1 MPTTNV
7 MTNCAK
13 CQKKTLHIEQKI
25 NHILHLLLTVFTAGF
40 WIVAW
45 IYIAFSHN
53 KKTQCTICGHDKK
66 FIDDYLSESK
76 NSEDGSSGI
85 MVIFVFVF
93 MAIVAF
99 ILYLM
104 D

>member
-25 NHILHLLLTVFTAGF
+25 NHILHLLLTIFTAGF

-53 KKTQCTICGHDKK
+53 KKTQVASVTVIHISYCPLQTI
-66 FIDDYLSESK
+66 F
-76 NSEDGSSGI
+76 
-85 MVIFVFVF
+85 F
-93 MAIVAF
+93 
-99 ILYLM
+99 
-104 D
+104 